1 MATVTFTMSGVHS
14 TSAFDAE
21 AAKQVVGLFARSQVG
36 SRKHGY
42 GPESADPTATGAA
55 GVIVVSNVPV
65 STAAFNA
72 GIAAELCRLY
82 RAAGEAFFHE
92 YVGPADVTCAVS

>member
-21 AAKQVVGLFARSQVG
+21 AGKQVLGLFVRSQVG
-36 SRKHGY
+36 GRKHGY
-42 GPESADPTATGAA
+42 ANETPDPSVTGAA
-55 GVIVVSNVPV
+55 GVIVVSNVAV
-65 STAAFNA
+65 STPTFNA
-72 GIAAELCRLY
+72 GIAAELCRIY

-92 YVGPADVTCAVS
+92 YVGPADVSCAVS